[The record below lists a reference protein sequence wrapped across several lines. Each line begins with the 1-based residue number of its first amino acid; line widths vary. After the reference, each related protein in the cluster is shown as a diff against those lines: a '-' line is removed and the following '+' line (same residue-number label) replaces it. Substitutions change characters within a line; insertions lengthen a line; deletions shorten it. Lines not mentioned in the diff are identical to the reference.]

1 MIWLVMVFVPD
12 VLRIAPISVEL
23 VMPSPEIV
31 NGSSIV
37 KPSEMFRVAFD
48 ATVVEPAVVP
58 SAVALEIATTPAST
72 DVAPVYVFAA
82 VKVSVL
88 ADEVDFVSAPSP
100 EMTPDSL

>member
-1 MIWLVMVFVPD
+1 MVFVPD

-37 KPSEMFRVAFD
+37 KPPEIFRVAFD
-48 ATVVEPAVVP
+48 ATVVDPVVVP

-82 VKVSVL
+82 DKMSVL
-88 ADEVDFVSAPSP
+88 VDEVDFVSAPSP
-100 EMTPDSL
+100 EMTPDRV